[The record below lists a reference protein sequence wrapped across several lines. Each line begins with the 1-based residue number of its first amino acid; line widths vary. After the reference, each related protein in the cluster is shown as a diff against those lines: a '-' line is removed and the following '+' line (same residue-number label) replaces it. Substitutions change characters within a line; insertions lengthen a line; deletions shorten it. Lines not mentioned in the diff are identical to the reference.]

1 EPAGAWGAVPP
12 GKHCQREWPCTAAE
26 FREPGPRL
34 QPAEGR
40 VMDIRTALNK
50 IADRKDLTG
59 EEMRAV
65 MRIIMAGEAT
75 PSQIGA
81 FLMGM
86 RIKGETVGEIAA
98 AVSILREQMVPVE
111 APDDAIDI
119 VGTGGDGVGSL
130 NISTA
135 TALVVA
141 GAGVP
146 VAKHGNKALSSRSG
160 SSQALEAL
168 GVKLDLTPDEIGNS
182 IAKAGIGFMFAPS
195 HHPAMRH
202 VGPARAELGVRTLF
216 NLLGPQS
223 NPAGVRR
230 YLLGVY
236 DQQWVE
242 PVAAALLANRAI
254 KAWVVHSSE
263 GLDELSTSG
272 PNFVAQIANG
282 DLRSFELHPEQVGLT
297 LTDPKDLLGGTPE
310 ENAAAIHALL
320 DGAPGAYRDTVLLN
334 AGAAL
339 LVADKVASI
348 EDGIA
353 LARETV
359 DSGKAKQTLARL
371 VAISNGRVS

>member
-1 EPAGAWGAVPP
+1 MDIKQALH
-12 GKHCQREWPCTAAE
+12 KIS
-26 FREPGPRL
+26 
-34 QPAEGR
+34 EGR
-40 VMDIRTALNK
+40 
-50 IADRKDLTG
+50 DLTG
-59 EEMRAV
+59 EEMRSV

-75 PSQIGA
+75 QAQIGA

-86 RIKGETVGEIAA
+86 RVKGETVGEIAA
-98 AVSILREQMVPVE
+98 AVSILRETMVPVT
-111 APDDAIDI
+111 APDGAIDI
-119 VGTGGDGVGSL
+119 VGTGGDGGGSL
-130 NISTA
+130 NISTT

-141 GAGVP
+141 AAGVP

-160 SSQALEAL
+160 ASQVLEAL
-168 GVKLDLTPDEIGNS
+168 GVKLDLTPDEIGS
-182 IAKAGIGFMFAPS
+182 TIANAGIGFMFAPS

-202 VGPARAELGVRTLF
+202 VGPARGEVGVRTLF

-236 DQQWVE
+236 SQQWVE

-282 DLRSFELHPEQVGLT
+282 DLRSFELHPEQVGLRV
-297 LTDPKDLLGGTPE
+297 TDPKDLLGGEPSD
-310 ENAAAIHALL
+310 NAAAMMALF

-339 LVADKVASI
+339 LVADKVTSI

-353 LARETV
+353 MARDAI
-359 DSGKAKQTLARL
+359 DSGKAKDTLARL
-371 VAISNGRVS
+371 VAVSNGRAQ

>member
-1 EPAGAWGAVPP
+1 
-12 GKHCQREWPCTAAE
+12 
-26 FREPGPRL
+26 
-34 QPAEGR
+34 
-40 VMDIRTALNK
+40 MDIKAALNK
-50 IADRKDLTG
+50 IADRHDLTG
-59 EEMRAV
+59 EEMRSV
-65 MRIIMAGEAT
+65 MRIVMAGEAT

-111 APDDAIDI
+111 APEHAIDI

-141 GAGVP
+141 AAGVP

-160 SSQALEAL
+160 ASQVLEAL
-168 GVKLDLTPDEIGNS
+168 GVKLDLTPEQIAQT

-202 VGPARAELGVRTLF
+202 VGPTRTEMGVRTLF
-216 NLLGPQS
+216 NLLGPQA

-236 DQQWVE
+236 SQQWAE
-242 PVAAALLANRAI
+242 PVAAALLANRAV

-272 PNFVAQIANG
+272 PNFVAQISNG
-282 DLRSFELHPEQVGLT
+282 DLRSFELHPEQVGLA
-297 LTDPKDLLGGTPE
+297 LTDPRDLLGGEPAD
-310 ENAAAIHALL
+310 NAAAMLALF

-339 LVADKVASI
+339 LIADKVATI
-348 EDGIA
+348 EDGITM
-353 LARETV
+353 ARTV
-359 DSGKAKQTLARL
+359 VDDGGAKRTLARL
-371 VAISNGRVS
+371 VAVSNGREL

>member
-1 EPAGAWGAVPP
+1 MDIKQALH
-12 GKHCQREWPCTAAE
+12 KIS
-26 FREPGPRL
+26 
-34 QPAEGR
+34 EGR
-40 VMDIRTALNK
+40 
-50 IADRKDLTG
+50 DLTG
-59 EEMRAV
+59 EEMRSV

-75 PSQIGA
+75 QAQIGA

-86 RIKGETVGEIAA
+86 RVKGETVGEIAA
-98 AVSILREQMVPVE
+98 AVSILRETMVPVT
-111 APDDAIDI
+111 APDGAIDI
-119 VGTGGDGVGSL
+119 VGTGGDGGGSL
-130 NISTA
+130 NISTT

-141 GAGVP
+141 AAGVP

-160 SSQALEAL
+160 ASQVLEAL
-168 GVKLDLTPDEIGNS
+168 GVKLDLTPEEIGS
-182 IAKAGIGFMFAPS
+182 TIANAGIGFMFAPS

-202 VGPARAELGVRTLF
+202 VGPARGEVGVRTLF

-236 DQQWVE
+236 SQQWVE

-282 DLRSFELHPEQVGLT
+282 DLRSFELHPEQVGLSV
-297 LTDPKDLLGGTPE
+297 TDPKDLLGGEPSD
-310 ENAAAIHALL
+310 NAAAMMALF

-339 LVADKVASI
+339 LVADKVTSI

-353 LARETV
+353 MARAAI
-359 DSGKAKQTLARL
+359 DSGAAKNTLARL
-371 VAISNGRVS
+371 VAVSNGRAQ

>member
-1 EPAGAWGAVPP
+1 
-12 GKHCQREWPCTAAE
+12 
-26 FREPGPRL
+26 
-34 QPAEGR
+34 
-40 VMDIRTALNK
+40 MDIKQALNK
-50 IADRKDLTG
+50 IADGKDLTG
-59 EEMRAV
+59 EEMRSV

-75 PSQIGA
+75 ASQIGA

-98 AVSILREQMVPVE
+98 AVSILREQMVPVA
-111 APDDAIDI
+111 APENAIDI

-135 TALVVA
+135 TAILVA
-141 GAGVP
+141 AAGVP

-168 GVKLDLTPDEIGNS
+168 GVRLDLTPEQIGKT
-182 IAKAGIGFMFAPS
+182 IAEANIGFMFAPH

-202 VGPARAELGVRTLF
+202 VGPARAEMGVRTLF

-236 DQQWVE
+236 SQQWVE
-242 PVAAALLANRAI
+242 PVAAALLANRAV

-272 PNFVAQIANG
+272 PNFVAQIVDG
-282 DLRSFELHPEQVGLT
+282 DLRSFELHPEQVGLD
-297 LTDPKDLLGGTPE
+297 LTDPKDLLGGEPA
-310 ENAAAIHALL
+310 ENAAAIVALF
-320 DGAPGAYRDTVLLN
+320 DGASGAYRDTVLLN

-339 LVADKVASI
+339 LVADKVGTI

-353 LARETV
+353 MARDTLE
-359 DSGKAKQTLARL
+359 SGKAKATLARL
-371 VAISNGRVS
+371 VAVSNGHG

>member
-1 EPAGAWGAVPP
+1 
-12 GKHCQREWPCTAAE
+12 
-26 FREPGPRL
+26 
-34 QPAEGR
+34 
-40 VMDIRTALNK
+40 MDIKAALHK
-50 IADRKDLTG
+50 IADRRDLTG
-59 EEMRAV
+59 EEMRSV

-75 PSQIGA
+75 QSQIGA

-111 APDDAIDI
+111 APEGAIDI
-119 VGTGGDGVGSL
+119 VGTGGDGLGSL
-130 NISTA
+130 NISTT

-141 GAGVP
+141 AAGVP

-160 SSQALEAL
+160 ASQVLEAL
-168 GVKLDLTPDEIGNS
+168 GVKLDLTPSEIGRTITN
-182 IAKAGIGFMFAPS
+182 AGIGFMFAPS

-202 VGPARAELGVRTLF
+202 VGPARTELGVRTLF

-236 DQQWVE
+236 SQQWVE

-272 PNFVAQIANG
+272 PNFVAQIADG
-282 DLRSFELHPEQVGLT
+282 DLRSFELHPERIGLK
-297 LTDPKDLLGGTPE
+297 LTDPKDLLGGEPA
-310 ENAAAIHALL
+310 ENAAAMMALF
-320 DGAPGAYRDTVLLN
+320 DGAPGAYRDTVVLN

-339 LVADKVASI
+339 LVADKVSRI

-353 LARETV
+353 MAIEV
-359 DSGKAKQTLARL
+359 IDGGKAKQTLARL
-371 VAISNGRVS
+371 VAVSNGRDQ

>member
-1 EPAGAWGAVPP
+1 M
-12 GKHCQREWPCTAAE
+12 
-26 FREPGPRL
+26 
-34 QPAEGR
+34 
-40 VMDIRTALNK
+40 MDLKAALNK

-59 EEMRAV
+59 EEMRGV

-98 AVSILREQMVPVE
+98 AVSILREQMVPVI
-111 APDDAIDI
+111 APEGAIDI
-119 VGTGGDGVGSL
+119 VGTGGDGIGSL

-160 SSQALEAL
+160 ASQVLEAL
-168 GVKLDLTPDEIGNS
+168 GVKLDLTPEQIGTT

-202 VGPARAELGVRTLF
+202 VGPARSEMGVRTLF

-236 DQQWVE
+236 SQQWVE

-272 PNFVAQIANG
+272 TNFVAQIADG
-282 DLRSFELHPEQVGLT
+282 DLRSFELNPEQVGLK

-310 ENAAAIHALL
+310 ENALAIQALL
-320 DGAPGAYRDTVLLN
+320 EGATGAYRDTVLLN

-339 LVADKVASI
+339 LVADKVATI

-353 LARETV
+353 MAAQTV
-359 DSGKAKQTLARL
+359 DSGKARETLARL
-371 VAISNGRVS
+371 VAVSNGRD

>member
-1 EPAGAWGAVPP
+1 MMNLKA
-12 GKHCQREWPCTAAE
+12 
-26 FREPGPRL
+26 
-34 QPAEGR
+34 
-40 VMDIRTALNK
+40 ALNK

-59 EEMRAV
+59 EEMRGV

-98 AVSILREQMVPVE
+98 AVSILREQMVPVI
-111 APDDAIDI
+111 APEGAIDI
-119 VGTGGDGVGSL
+119 VGTGGDGIGSL

-160 SSQALEAL
+160 ASQVLEAL
-168 GVKLDLTPDEIGNS
+168 GVKLDLTPEQIGTT

-202 VGPARAELGVRTLF
+202 VGPARSEMGVRTLF

-236 DQQWVE
+236 SQQWVE

-272 PNFVAQIANG
+272 TNFVAQIAGG
-282 DLRSFELHPEQVGLT
+282 DLRSFELNPEHVGLK

-310 ENAAAIHALL
+310 ENALAIQALL
-320 DGAPGAYRDTVLLN
+320 EGAPGAYRDTVLLN

-339 LVADKVASI
+339 LVADKVATI

-353 LARETV
+353 MAAQTV
-359 DSGKAKQTLARL
+359 DSGKARETLARL
-371 VAISNGRVS
+371 VAVSNGRD

>member
-1 EPAGAWGAVPP
+1 M
-12 GKHCQREWPCTAAE
+12 
-26 FREPGPRL
+26 
-34 QPAEGR
+34 
-40 VMDIRTALNK
+40 MDLKAALNK

-59 EEMRAV
+59 EEMRGV
-65 MRIIMAGEAT
+65 MRIIMAGDAT

-98 AVSILREQMVPVE
+98 AVSILREQMVPVI
-111 APDDAIDI
+111 APEGAIDI
-119 VGTGGDGVGSL
+119 VGTGGDGIGSL

-160 SSQALEAL
+160 ASQVLEAL
-168 GVKLDLTPDEIGNS
+168 GVKLDLAPEQIGTT

-202 VGPARAELGVRTLF
+202 VGPARSEMGVRTLF

-236 DQQWVE
+236 SQQWVE

-272 PNFVAQIANG
+272 TNFVAQIAGG
-282 DLRSFELHPEQVGLT
+282 DLRSFELNPEQVGLK

-310 ENAAAIHALL
+310 ENALAIQALL
-320 DGAPGAYRDTVLLN
+320 EGATGAYRDTVLLN

-339 LVADKVASI
+339 LVADKVATI

-353 LARETV
+353 MAAQTV
-359 DSGKAKQTLARL
+359 DSGKARETLARL
-371 VAISNGRVS
+371 VAVSNGRD

>member
-1 EPAGAWGAVPP
+1 
-12 GKHCQREWPCTAAE
+12 
-26 FREPGPRL
+26 
-34 QPAEGR
+34 
-40 VMDIRTALNK
+40 MDIKAALHK

-59 EEMRAV
+59 EEMRGV
-65 MRIIMAGEAT
+65 MRTIMAGEAT

-86 RIKGETVGEIAA
+86 RVKGETVGEIAA
-98 AVSILREQMVPVE
+98 AVSILREQMVPVQ

-119 VGTGGDGVGSL
+119 VGTGGDGLGSL
-130 NISTA
+130 NISTT

-141 GAGVP
+141 AAGVP
-146 VAKHGNKALSSRSG
+146 VAKHGNRALSSRSG
-160 SSQALEAL
+160 ASQVLEAL
-168 GVKLDLTPDEIGNS
+168 GVKLDLTPEQIGSTIRN
-182 IAKAGIGFMFAPS
+182 AGIGFMFAPS

-202 VGPARAELGVRTLF
+202 VGPSRGEMGVRTLF

-236 DQQWVE
+236 SQQWVE
-242 PVAAALLANRAI
+242 PVAAALLANRAL

-272 PNFVAQIANG
+272 TNFVAQIQDG

-297 LTDPKDLLGGTPE
+297 VTDPKDLLGGEPAD
-310 ENAAAIHALL
+310 NAAAMIALF

-339 LVADKVASI
+339 LVADKVTSV

-353 LARETV
+353 LARTTI
-359 DSGKAKQTLARL
+359 DSGKAKETLARL
-371 VAISNGRVS
+371 VAVSNGRG

>member
-1 EPAGAWGAVPP
+1 
-12 GKHCQREWPCTAAE
+12 
-26 FREPGPRL
+26 
-34 QPAEGR
+34 
-40 VMDIRTALNK
+40 MDIKAALNK

-59 EEMRAV
+59 EEMRGV
-65 MRIIMAGEAT
+65 MRTIMAGEAT

-98 AVSILREQMVPVE
+98 AVSILREQMVPVA
-111 APDDAIDI
+111 APEGAIDI

-130 NISTA
+130 NISTT

-141 GAGVP
+141 AAGVP

-160 SSQALEAL
+160 ASQVLEAL
-168 GVKLDLTPDEIGNS
+168 GVKLDLTPDQIGHT
-182 IAKAGIGFMFAPS
+182 IANAGIGFMFAPS

-202 VGPARAELGVRTLF
+202 VGPSRAEMGVRTLF

-236 DQQWVE
+236 SQQWVE

-272 PNFVAQIANG
+272 PNFVAQIADG
-282 DLRSFELHPEQVGLT
+282 DLRSFELNPEQVGLK
-297 LTDPKDLLGGTPE
+297 LTDPKGLLGGEPAD
-310 ENAAAIHALL
+310 NAAAMIALFE
-320 DGAPGAYRDTVLLN
+320 GAPGAYRETVLLN

-339 LVADKVASI
+339 LVADKVATI

-353 LARETV
+353 LARDTI

-371 VAISNGRVS
+371 VAVSNGRD

>member
-1 EPAGAWGAVPP
+1 MDIKQAL
-12 GKHCQREWPCTAAE
+12 GKI
-26 FREPGPRL
+26 
-34 QPAEGR
+34 AEGR
-40 VMDIRTALNK
+40 
-50 IADRKDLTG
+50 DLTG
-59 EEMRAV
+59 EEMRDV
-65 MRIIMAGEAT
+65 MRILMAGEAT

-98 AVSILREQMVPVE
+98 AVSILREQMVPVS
-111 APDDAIDI
+111 APDGAIDI

-130 NISTA
+130 NISTT

-141 GAGVP
+141 AAGVP

-160 SSQALEAL
+160 ASQVLEAL
-168 GVKLDLTPDEIGNS
+168 GVKLDLTPEEIGNT

-236 DQQWVE
+236 AEQWVE

-282 DLRSFELHPEQVGLT
+282 DLRSFELHPEQVGLS
-297 LTDPKDLLGGTPE
+297 LTDPKDLLGGDPA
-310 ENAAAIHALL
+310 ENAAAMLALFE
-320 DGAPGAYRDTVLLN
+320 GAPGAYRDTVLLN

-339 LVADKVASI
+339 LVADRVDSI

-353 LARETV
+353 LARDAIDT
-359 DSGKAKQTLARL
+359 GKAKDTIARL
-371 VAISNGRVS
+371 VAVSNGRHE

>member
-1 EPAGAWGAVPP
+1 
-12 GKHCQREWPCTAAE
+12 
-26 FREPGPRL
+26 
-34 QPAEGR
+34 
-40 VMDIRTALNK
+40 MDIRQALGK

-59 EEMRAV
+59 EEMRSV
-65 MRIIMAGEAT
+65 MRIIMGGEA
-75 PSQIGA
+75 SSAQIGA

-86 RIKGETVGEIAA
+86 RIKGESVGEIAA
-98 AVSILREQMVPVE
+98 AVSILREQMVPVI
-111 APDDAIDI
+111 APENAIDI

-141 GAGVP
+141 AAGVP
-146 VAKHGNKALSSRSG
+146 VAKHGNKALSSKSG

-168 GVKLDLTPDEIGNS
+168 GVRLDLTPEQIGKT
-182 IAKAGIGFMFAPS
+182 IAEANIGFMFAPN

-236 DQQWVE
+236 AQEWVE

-282 DLRSFELHPEQVGLT
+282 DLRSFEIHPEKVGLS
-297 LTDPKDLLGGTPE
+297 LTDPKDLLGGEPAD
-310 ENAAAIHALL
+310 NAAAILALFE
-320 DGAPGAYRDTVLLN
+320 GAPGAYRDTVLLN

-339 LVADKVASI
+339 LVADKVETI

-353 LARETV
+353 LARETI
-359 DSGKAKQTLARL
+359 DKGKAKTTLARL
-371 VAISNGRVS
+371 VAASNGRAE

>member
-1 EPAGAWGAVPP
+1 
-12 GKHCQREWPCTAAE
+12 
-26 FREPGPRL
+26 
-34 QPAEGR
+34 
-40 VMDIRTALNK
+40 MDIKAALHK
-50 IADRKDLTG
+50 IADRRDLTG
-59 EEMRAV
+59 EEMRGV

-111 APDDAIDI
+111 APDNAIDI
-119 VGTGGDGVGSL
+119 VGTGGDGLGSL

-141 GAGVP
+141 AAGVP
-146 VAKHGNKALSSRSG
+146 VAKHGNRALSSRSG
-160 SSQALEAL
+160 ASQVLESL
-168 GVKLDLTPDEIGNS
+168 GVKLDLTPAQIGET

-202 VGPARAELGVRTLF
+202 VGPSRSEMGVRTLF

-236 DQQWVE
+236 SQQWVE

-272 PNFVAQIANG
+272 PNFVAQIVDG
-282 DLRSFELHPEQVGLT
+282 DLRSFELHPEQVGFR
-297 LTDPKDLLGGTPE
+297 LTDPKDLLGGEPAD
-310 ENAAAIHALL
+310 NAAAIVALF

-334 AGAAL
+334 AGAGL
-339 LVADKVASI
+339 LVADRVDTI
-348 EDGIA
+348 ETGIA
-353 LARETV
+353 LARDAV
-359 DSGKAKQTLARL
+359 DSGKAKNTLARL
-371 VAISNGRVS
+371 VAVSNGRD

>member
-1 EPAGAWGAVPP
+1 MDIKQALH
-12 GKHCQREWPCTAAE
+12 KIS
-26 FREPGPRL
+26 
-34 QPAEGR
+34 EGR
-40 VMDIRTALNK
+40 
-50 IADRKDLTG
+50 DLTG
-59 EEMRAV
+59 EEMRSV

-75 PSQIGA
+75 QAQIGA

-86 RIKGETVGEIAA
+86 RVKGETVGEIAA
-98 AVSILREQMVPVE
+98 AVSILRETMVPVT
-111 APDDAIDI
+111 APDGAIDI
-119 VGTGGDGVGSL
+119 VGTGGDGGGSL
-130 NISTA
+130 NISTT

-141 GAGVP
+141 AAGVP

-160 SSQALEAL
+160 ASQVLEAL
-168 GVKLDLTPDEIGNS
+168 GVKLDLTPDEIGS
-182 IAKAGIGFMFAPS
+182 TIANAGIGFMFAPS

-202 VGPARAELGVRTLF
+202 VGPARGEMGVRTLF

-236 DQQWVE
+236 SQQWVE

-263 GLDELSTSG
+263 GLEELSTSG

-282 DLRSFELHPEQVGLT
+282 DLRSFELHPAQVGLSV
-297 LTDPKDLLGGTPE
+297 TDPKDLLGGEPSD
-310 ENAAAIHALL
+310 NAAAMMALFE
-320 DGAPGAYRDTVLLN
+320 GAPGAYRDTVLLN

-339 LVADKVASI
+339 LVADKVTSI

-353 LARETV
+353 MARAAI
-359 DSGKAKQTLARL
+359 DSGAAKDTLARL
-371 VAISNGRVS
+371 VAVSNGRAQ

>member
-1 EPAGAWGAVPP
+1 
-12 GKHCQREWPCTAAE
+12 
-26 FREPGPRL
+26 
-34 QPAEGR
+34 
-40 VMDIRTALNK
+40 MDIKAALNK
-50 IADRKDLTG
+50 IAERRDLTG
-59 EEMRAV
+59 EEMRGV
-65 MRIIMAGEAT
+65 MRIVMAGGAT

-111 APDDAIDI
+111 APEGAIDI

-141 GAGVP
+141 AAGVP

-160 SSQALEAL
+160 ASQVLEAL
-168 GVKLDLTPDEIGNS
+168 GVKLDLTPEQIAQT

-202 VGPARAELGVRTLF
+202 VGPARTEMGVRTLF
-216 NLLGPQS
+216 NLLGPQA

-236 DQQWVE
+236 SQQWVE
-242 PVAAALLANRAI
+242 PVAAALLANRAV

-272 PNFVAQIANG
+272 PNFVAQISNS
-282 DLRSFELHPEQVGLT
+282 DLRSFELHPEQVGLR
-297 LTDPKDLLGGTPE
+297 LTDPRDLLGGEPAD
-310 ENAAAIHALL
+310 NAAAMMALF
-320 DGAPGAYRDTVLLN
+320 DGAPGAYRNTVLLN

-339 LVADKVASI
+339 LIADKVATI

-353 LARETV
+353 MARLV
-359 DSGKAKQTLARL
+359 IDDGKASQTLARL
-371 VAISNGRVS
+371 VAISNGFEL

>member
-1 EPAGAWGAVPP
+1 MDIKQALH
-12 GKHCQREWPCTAAE
+12 KIS
-26 FREPGPRL
+26 
-34 QPAEGR
+34 EGR
-40 VMDIRTALNK
+40 
-50 IADRKDLTG
+50 DLTG
-59 EEMRAV
+59 EEMRSV
-65 MRIIMAGEAT
+65 MRIIMAGEA
-75 PSQIGA
+75 SQAQIGA

-86 RIKGETVGEIAA
+86 RVKGETVGEIAA
-98 AVSILREQMVPVE
+98 AVSILRETMVPVT
-111 APDDAIDI
+111 APDGAIDI
-119 VGTGGDGVGSL
+119 VGTGGDGGGSL
-130 NISTA
+130 NISTT

-141 GAGVP
+141 AAGVP

-160 SSQALEAL
+160 ASQVLEAL
-168 GVKLDLTPDEIGNS
+168 GVKLDLTPDEIGS
-182 IAKAGIGFMFAPS
+182 TIANAGIGFMFAPS

-202 VGPARAELGVRTLF
+202 VGPARGEMGVRTLF

-236 DQQWVE
+236 SQQWVE

-282 DLRSFELHPEQVGLT
+282 DLRSFELHPETVGLSV
-297 LTDPKDLLGGTPE
+297 TDPKDLLGGEPSD
-310 ENAAAIHALL
+310 NAAAMMALF

-339 LVADKVASI
+339 LVADKVTSI

-353 LARETV
+353 MARAAI
-359 DSGKAKQTLARL
+359 DSGAAKNTLARL
-371 VAISNGRVS
+371 VAVSNGRAQ

>member
-1 EPAGAWGAVPP
+1 
-12 GKHCQREWPCTAAE
+12 
-26 FREPGPRL
+26 
-34 QPAEGR
+34 
-40 VMDIRTALNK
+40 MDIKQALGK
-50 IADRKDLTG
+50 IADNKDLTG
-59 EEMRAV
+59 EEMRSV

-86 RIKGETVGEIAA
+86 RIKGESVGEIAA
-98 AVSILREQMVPVE
+98 AVSILREQMVPVI

-119 VGTGGDGVGSL
+119 VGTGGDGIGSL

-135 TALVVA
+135 TAILVA
-141 GAGVP
+141 AAGVP

-168 GVKLDLTPDEIGNS
+168 GVKLDLTPDEIANS

-202 VGPARAELGVRTLF
+202 VGPARSELGVRTLF

-236 DQQWVE
+236 SQQWVE

-282 DLRSFELHPEQVGLT
+282 DLRSFELHPEQVGLR
-297 LTDPKDLLGGTPE
+297 LTDPKDLLGGEPAD
-310 ENAAAIHALL
+310 NAAAIVALF

-339 LVADKVASI
+339 LVADKVTTI

-353 LARETV
+353 LAGATV
-359 DSGKAKQTLARL
+359 DAGKARETLARL
-371 VAISNGRVS
+371 VAVSNGRDR

>member
-1 EPAGAWGAVPP
+1 
-12 GKHCQREWPCTAAE
+12 
-26 FREPGPRL
+26 
-34 QPAEGR
+34 
-40 VMDIRTALNK
+40 MDIKAALHK

-59 EEMRAV
+59 EEMRGV
-65 MRIIMAGEAT
+65 MRTIMAGEAT
-75 PSQIGA
+75 PSQIVA

-98 AVSILREQMVPVE
+98 AVSILREQMIPVE
-111 APDDAIDI
+111 APENAIDI
-119 VGTGGDGVGSL
+119 VGTGGDGGGTL

-135 TALVVA
+135 SAIVVA
-141 GAGVP
+141 AAGVP
-146 VAKHGNKALSSRSG
+146 VAKHGNRALSSKSG

-168 GVKLDLTPDEIGNS
+168 GVKLDLTPGEIAHS
-182 IAKAGIGFMFAPS
+182 IAETGIGFMFAPS

-202 VGPARAELGVRTLF
+202 VGPARSEMGVRTLF

-236 DQQWVE
+236 SQQWVE

-272 PNFVAQIANG
+272 SNFVAQIANG
-282 DLRSFELHPEQVGLT
+282 DLRSFELHPEQVGLK

-320 DGAPGAYRDTVLLN
+320 GGASGAYRDTVLLN

-339 LVADKVASI
+339 LVADRVSSI

-353 LARETV
+353 LAAATV
-359 DSGKAKQTLARL
+359 ESGKAREKLAHL
-371 VAISNGRVS
+371 VAVSNGRE

>member
-1 EPAGAWGAVPP
+1 MELKA
-12 GKHCQREWPCTAAE
+12 
-26 FREPGPRL
+26 
-34 QPAEGR
+34 
-40 VMDIRTALNK
+40 ALNR
-50 IADRKDLTG
+50 IADGKDLTG
-59 EEMRAV
+59 EEMRGV
-65 MRIIMAGEAT
+65 MRVIMAGEA
-75 PSQIGA
+75 SQAQIGA

-98 AVSILREQMVPVE
+98 AVSILREQMVPVI
-111 APDDAIDI
+111 APEGAIDI
-119 VGTGGDGVGSL
+119 VGTGGDGIGSL

-160 SSQALEAL
+160 ASQVLEAL
-168 GVKLDLTPDEIGNS
+168 GVKLDLTPEQIGTT

-202 VGPARAELGVRTLF
+202 VGPARSEMGVRTLF

-236 DQQWVE
+236 SQQWVE

-272 PNFVAQIANG
+272 TNFVAQIADG
-282 DLRSFELHPEQVGLT
+282 DLRSFELNPEQVGLK

-310 ENAAAIHALL
+310 ENALAIQALL
-320 DGAPGAYRDTVLLN
+320 EGAPGAYRDTVLLN
-334 AGAAL
+334 SGAAL
-339 LVADKVASI
+339 LVADKVATI

-353 LARETV
+353 MAAQTV
-359 DSGKAKQTLARL
+359 DSGKARETLARL
-371 VAISNGRVS
+371 VAVSNGRD

>member
-1 EPAGAWGAVPP
+1 
-12 GKHCQREWPCTAAE
+12 
-26 FREPGPRL
+26 
-34 QPAEGR
+34 
-40 VMDIRTALNK
+40 MDIRTALNK
-50 IADRKDLTG
+50 IARRQDLTG
-59 EEMRAV
+59 EEMRSV

-86 RIKGETVGEIAA
+86 RIKGESVGEIAA
-98 AVSILREQMVPVE
+98 AVSILREQMVPVV
-111 APDDAIDI
+111 APEGAIDI

-168 GVKLDLTPDEIGNS
+168 GVKLDLTPDQIGDS
-182 IAKAGIGFMFAPS
+182 IARAGIGFMFAPA

-282 DLRSFELHPEQVGLT
+282 DLRSFELHPEQVGLK
-297 LTDPKDLLGGTPE
+297 LTDPAELLGGDPAD
-310 ENAAAIHALL
+310 NAAAILALL

-339 LVADKVASI
+339 VVADRAATI
-348 EDGIA
+348 EDGIE
-353 LARETV
+353 LARAVIDT
-359 DSGKAKQTLARL
+359 GKARATLARL
-371 VAISNGRVS
+371 VAVSNGREE